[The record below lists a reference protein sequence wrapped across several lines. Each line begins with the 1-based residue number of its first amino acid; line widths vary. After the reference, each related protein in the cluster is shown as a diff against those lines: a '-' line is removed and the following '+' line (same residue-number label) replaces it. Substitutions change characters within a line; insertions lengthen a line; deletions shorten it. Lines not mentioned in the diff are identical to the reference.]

1 MKISTY
7 SVLLFA
13 LLALCCACSK
23 EPMESPAGE
32 VTKTILYSATV
43 SHGPQT
49 RASISG
55 SEFAAGCY
63 VFEAGD
69 KLYVEYRD
77 GESALQLYG
86 VLELISGAGTGTG
99 RFEGELKCLNDFTP
113 TNEIVLSATLVGP
126 NAASGFFTFGD
137 PTADPAVDHNT
148 IVTGVTY
155 PSSVSYTTLTD
166 LVRKYSHFTGT
177 STYSEKDFANLTQQ
191 SVFLQF
197 NLSNFR
203 KNDLADP
210 SATTVNV
217 LIKNGSTTLHT
228 VTGVPIGNNAYYGNA
243 SFSTVVQAGN
253 AFAGAKIQIDDNLED
268 AHDPLVLKQGFS
280 NDLNLETNHYYSVSR
295 TLDCF
300 RIKATED
307 GTTMTFKNTFA
318 DGSGTIEYSVNQG
331 DTWSTYTGTTFN
343 LNTGDEVWFRGT
355 RTDCNCAGNTQLF
368 TANHKCY
375 IAGDITSL
383 LGFPETLPVNA
394 FRGAFS
400 KKNTTDTGDKG
411 SDTEKPTAITFN
423 SGDYVNWVDI
433 DPTDPLI
440 LPAVTAANC
449 YMDMFLGCTSLTTA
463 PELPATTLADKCYFR
478 MFHSCS
484 GLTSIPSLPS
494 VVTMSGTSTRRRY
507 FYQMFQ
513 SSGITA
519 LTDPL
524 PVGQNSTL
532 ARGCFEDMFA
542 HCTSLTSVIPGLL
555 PATVLAA
562 DCYRGMFQ
570 DTRFERAPDLP
581 VATLVTE
588 CYRYMFNACTQLKYI
603 KCLATTH
610 LGNGYTTNWVSDD
623 GNKKVP
629 NTSDCIFERAGET
642 SWPSG
647 AHGKLS
653 NWQYGTL
660 TP

>member
-1 MKISTY
+1 MKISRY
-7 SVLLFA
+7 LVLLFA

-23 EPMESPAGE
+23 EPMEDPAGE
-32 VTKTILYSATV
+32 ATKTILYSVTV
-43 SHGPQT
+43 SHKPQT
-49 RASISG
+49 RATLIG
-55 SEFAAGCY
+55 SEFAADCY
-63 VFEAGD
+63 VFETGD
-69 KLYVEYRD
+69 KLYVEHRA
-77 GESALQLYG
+77 GNPEELKLYG
-86 VLELISGAGTGTG
+86 VLTLISGAGTGTG
-99 RFEGELKCLNDFTP
+99 RFEGELKCLSGFEPADGT
-113 TNEIVLSATLVGP
+113 VLSATLVGP
-126 NAASGFFTFGD
+126 NAASGFFTFGNPTGD
-137 PTADPAVDHNT
+137 PTVDPGY
-148 IVTGVTY
+148 IVTGVNY
-155 PSSVSYTTLTD
+155 PSSVSYTTLPQ
-166 LVRKYSHFTGT
+166 LVQKYSHFTGT
-177 STYSEKDFANLTQQ
+177 STYAAKNFANLTQQ

-217 LIKNGSTTLHT
+217 LIKDGSTTLHT

-243 SFSTVVQAGN
+243 SFSTVVEAGN

-268 AHDPLVLKQGFS
+268 AHGPLVLKQGFS

-383 LGFPETLPVNA
+383 LGFPETLPVSA

-400 KKNTTDTGDKG
+400 KKNTTDTGKNG
-411 SDTEKPTAITFN
+411 SDEEKPSPITV
-423 SGDYVNWVDI
+423 SASDRVDWVDI
-433 DPTDPLI
+433 DPSDPLI

-484 GLTSIPSLPS
+484 GLTSLPSLPS

-513 SSGITA
+513 SSGI
-519 LTDPL
+519 
-524 PVGQNSTL
+524 S
-532 ARGCFEDMFA
+532 
-542 HCTSLTSVIPGLL
+542 PG
-555 PATVLAA
+555 
-562 DCYRGMFQ
+562 
-570 DTRFERAPDLP
+570 
-581 VATLVTE
+581 
-588 CYRYMFNACTQLKYI
+588 
-603 KCLATTH
+603 
-610 LGNGYTTNWVSDD
+610 
-623 GNKKVP
+623 
-629 NTSDCIFERAGET
+629 
-642 SWPSG
+642 
-647 AHGKLS
+647 
-653 NWQYGTL
+653 
-660 TP
+660 